1 MQTLSYSYAPT
12 TSQPFS
18 RKMLT
23 ALMIVAAHVALLLSI
38 MLIKATTTRAIEP
51 KEIFMSVITN
61 TVSKPEPVII
71 VNAKTL
77 PPPSQVFVPAPET
90 LTVQTPS
97 PSPILVTTTTPPS
110 EVIVKNTI
118 ATPISTPAISK
129 EQSGPKVV
137 SAVEYVHAPQADYPS
152 IAKRMGEEGR
162 VVMQVLVN
170 EKGRAEK
177 VEVVQSSGFKRLD
190 EAAKLALM
198 RALFKPYLEDGKAS
212 IMLATASINF
222 SLRS

>member
-12 TSQPFS
+12 TSQLFS
-18 RKMLT
+18 RKIIT
-23 ALMIVAAHVALLLSI
+23 ALMIVAAHVVLLLSI
-38 MLIKATTTRAIEP
+38 MLIKTTTTSIIAP

-61 TVSKPEPVII
+61 KLSKPEPVII

-77 PPPSQVFVPAPET
+77 PPPNQVFVPAPET
-90 LTVQTPS
+90 IVAPVQNPS
-97 PSPILVTTTTPPS
+97 TILATTATPPA
-110 EVIVKNTI
+110 EVIVKNIVT
-118 ATPISTPAISK
+118 APISAPVITK

-137 SAVEYVHAPQADYPS
+137 SAVEYVHAPRADYPS

-177 VEVVQSSGFKRLD
+177 VDVVQSSGFKRLD

-198 RALFKPYLEDGKAS
+198 RALFKPYFEDGKAGA
-212 IMLATASINF
+212 MLATASINF